1 LRKTQG
7 PPIDR
12 RPIQGDAVSFKQI
25 ELEIPMTI
33 RLLTAVLASLL
44 VAAMPLAG
52 AFAAPQILALL
63 ETDGPAPLICEVG
76 KCSAE
81 FIGFCL
87 QKERP
92 DPKYGAQ
99 YRAEGGDL
107 TLVVTDASGA
117 VRRLPAGDYLD
128 ISTLRSYTAVRI
140 SLPEGVIRELGA
152 ISVALEIGERVALV
166 PVESAGDK
174 DPQSEADIALALG
187 PQRALGQTIIQQ
199 SPAESGAVALTNRM
213 LNALPRGRAN
223 DQTRTG
229 LWDRAIAPYSASYPA
244 ESVSRASGLYRQCLA
259 KVEEGKFFNMR
270 DCLEIGHDALMLDL
284 NVKYWEA
291 GPES

>member
-1 LRKTQG
+1 M
-7 PPIDR
+7 
-12 RPIQGDAVSFKQI
+12 A
-25 ELEIPMTI
+25 I
-33 RLLTAVLASLL
+33 RLLTAGLASLMIT
-44 VAAMPLAG
+44 AMPQAS

-63 ETDGPAPLICEVG
+63 ETDGPSPLVCEGG

-81 FIGFCL
+81 FSGFCL
-87 QKERP
+87 QKERT

-140 SLPEGVIRELGA
+140 SLPESVIRELGA
-152 ISVALEIGERVALV
+152 VSVALEIGERVALV
-166 PVESAGDK
+166 PVESTGDK

-187 PQRALGQTIIQQ
+187 PQRALGQKIMQQ
-199 SPAESGAVALTNRM
+199 SAGESGAVALTNRM
-213 LNALPRGRAN
+213 LNALPRGRA
-223 DQTRTG
+223 DDETRAG

-244 ESVSRASGLYRQCLA
+244 ESVSRASGIYRRCLT
-259 KVEEGKFFNMR
+259 KVEEGSFFNLR
-270 DCLEIGHDALMLDL
+270 DCLEIGHDTLMLDL